1 MIYAE
6 WWRGKNTTPVMRK
19 GGHKPTRKEE
29 KMKAIF
35 NTYETE
41 KEAAEV
47 VKALMADGYS
57 AYRQGK
63 TVYIDDGG
71 IDDAI

>member
-1 MIYAE
+1 
-6 WWRGKNTTPVMRK
+6 
-19 GGHKPTRKEE
+19 
-29 KMKAIF
+29 MKKIW

-41 KEAAEV
+41 DEARKV
-47 VKALMADGYS
+47 VNNLMNDGYS

-71 IDDAI
+71 VDDGYNGYKEQP

>member
-1 MIYAE
+1 
-6 WWRGKNTTPVMRK
+6 
-19 GGHKPTRKEE
+19 
-29 KMKAIF
+29 MKAIF

-41 KEAAEV
+41 KEAFDA
-47 VKALMADGYS
+47 VKSLLADGYS

-71 IDDAI
+71 IDDSI

>member
-1 MIYAE
+1 
-6 WWRGKNTTPVMRK
+6 
-19 GGHKPTRKEE
+19 
-29 KMKAIF
+29 MKAMFYTCETAEEANDIV
-35 NTYETE
+35 NT
-41 KEAAEV
+41 
-47 VKALMADGYS
+47 LMEMGTS

>member
-1 MIYAE
+1 
-6 WWRGKNTTPVMRK
+6 
-19 GGHKPTRKEE
+19 
-29 KMKAIF
+29 MKTIF
-35 NTYETE
+35 HTYEKVE
-41 KEAAEV
+41 EANSAV
-47 VKALMADGYS
+47 NTLMEMGVS